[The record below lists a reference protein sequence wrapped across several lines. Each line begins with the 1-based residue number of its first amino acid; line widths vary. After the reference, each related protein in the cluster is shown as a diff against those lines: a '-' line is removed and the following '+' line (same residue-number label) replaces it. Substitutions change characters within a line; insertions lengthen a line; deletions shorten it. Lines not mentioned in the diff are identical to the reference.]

1 MQLYYI
7 PRIQVVYPKVIGENM
22 EKVLDEQIIKQIGEA
37 FAAIDQP
44 VQILFFS
51 SEENCEYCEQT
62 RQLLSEVSGMSEK
75 VGLAIYDL
83 KKDAE
88 IAAQFN
94 VDKAPAIVI
103 ASKNGEQIMDLGVQF
118 SGIPAGYE
126 FSSLINDIIIASK
139 RDSGL
144 GAATREFLK
153 TLTQPLL
160 LQVFVTPT

>member
-1 MQLYYI
+1 MEKLLNQ
-7 PRIQVVYPKVIGENM
+7 QVVQ
-22 EKVLDEQIIKQIGEA
+22 QISEA
-37 FAAIDQP
+37 FAEVDHP
-44 VQILFFS
+44 VQILFFGT
-51 SEENCEYCEQT
+51 EENCEYCSQT
-62 RQLLSEVSGMSEK
+62 QQLLSEVSEVNDK
-75 VGLAIYDL
+75 VGLSIYDL
-83 KKDAE
+83 KKDAA
-88 IAAQFN
+88 IAAQYN

-103 ASKNGEQIMDLGVQF
+103 ASKDGEQIVDLGVQF

-126 FSSLINDIIIASK
+126 FSSLISDIIIASK

>member
-1 MQLYYI
+1 
-7 PRIQVVYPKVIGENM
+7 M

-37 FAAIDQP
+37 FAEIDNP
-44 VQILFFS
+44 VQILFFG

-62 RQLLSEVSGMSEK
+62 RQLLTEVSGLSEK
-75 VGLAIYDL
+75 VGLTVYDL

-88 IAAQFN
+88 VAAQFN
-94 VDKAPAIVI
+94 VDKTPAIVI
-103 ASKNGEQIMDLGVQF
+103 ASKNGEQIVDLGVQF

-153 TLTQPLL
+153 TLTEPLL

>member
-1 MQLYYI
+1 MEKLLNQ
-7 PRIQVVYPKVIGENM
+7 QVV
-22 EKVLDEQIIKQIGEA
+22 QQIGEA
-37 FAAIDQP
+37 FAEVDHP
-44 VQILFFS
+44 VQILFFG
-51 SEENCEYCEQT
+51 SEENCEYCDQT
-62 RQLLSEVSGMSEK
+62 QQLLSEVSEISDK
-75 VGLAIYDL
+75 VGLSIYDL
-83 KKDAE
+83 KKDAAV
-88 IAAQFN
+88 AAQYK

-103 ASKNGEQIMDLGVQF
+103 ASKDGDQIVDLGVQF

-144 GAATREFLK
+144 SAATREFLK

>member
-1 MQLYYI
+1 MEKLLNQ
-7 PRIQVVYPKVIGENM
+7 QVV
-22 EKVLDEQIIKQIGEA
+22 QQIGEA
-37 FAAIDQP
+37 FAEVDHP
-44 VQILFFS
+44 VQILFFG
-51 SEENCEYCEQT
+51 SEENCEYCDQT
-62 RQLLSEVSGMSEK
+62 QQLLSEVSEISDK
-75 VGLAIYDL
+75 VGLSIYDL
-83 KKDAE
+83 KKDAAV
-88 IAAQFN
+88 AAQYK

-103 ASKNGEQIMDLGVQF
+103 ASKDGDQIVDLGVQF

-144 GAATREFLK
+144 SAATRDFLK